1 MDKRKENCNM
11 NKKGFI
17 KWIPVI
23 VTTTVALIQA
33 IAEVKDADRIDD
45 MDERIQK
52 LESENEK
59 S

>member
-1 MDKRKENCNM
+1 M